1 MSSKDS
7 KNMTNVIFTHLDVY
21 LGPNAHF
28 FNRKFDSKK
37 KKVKAEVKVKVK
49 VR

>member
-7 KNMTNVIFTHLDVY
+7 KNMTNLIFTHLDVY

-37 KKVKAEVKVKVK
+37 VKAKVKVK